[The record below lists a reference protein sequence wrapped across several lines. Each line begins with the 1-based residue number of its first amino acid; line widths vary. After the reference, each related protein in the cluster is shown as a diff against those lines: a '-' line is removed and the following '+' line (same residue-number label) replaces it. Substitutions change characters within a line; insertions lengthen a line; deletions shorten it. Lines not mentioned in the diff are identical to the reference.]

1 MQVKTFS
8 TEELQAWLISKVSE
22 ELELNP
28 EDIDIQEPFAGYG
41 LNSMTAVSLS
51 GDLESLLGMKLSATL
66 AWDYPTIE
74 ALANHLVSL
83 MSA

>member
-28 EDIDIQEPFAGYG
+28 DDIDIQEPFAGYG

-51 GDLESLLGMKLSATL
+51 GDLENLLGTKLSATL

-74 ALANHLVSL
+74 ALANHLKEL
-83 MSA
+83 IA